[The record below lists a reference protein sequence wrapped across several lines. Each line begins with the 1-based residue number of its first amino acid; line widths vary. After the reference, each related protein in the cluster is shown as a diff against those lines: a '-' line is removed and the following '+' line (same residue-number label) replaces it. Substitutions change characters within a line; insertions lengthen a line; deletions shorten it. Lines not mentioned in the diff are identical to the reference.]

1 MNKNRLLLLVVLL
14 FSVSCDSCIEEP
26 LVEVL
31 GQPCLTVYND
41 PYEFKILDQEEVSE
55 IEIGICKVGHTK
67 KDSED
72 KKYCEGEVRSQH
84 ETCNGLDDDCDA
96 TIDNPWIVNRGSWN
110 SQNECIKDA
119 LGVCRF
125 SEQKCIDGQYVC
137 VPPQSY
143 GDEKC
148 DSRDN
153 DCDGEIDEDTEED
166 PIFDAGER
174 YVYTGDPDT
183 INVGECRAGYRE
195 CVGGQINIRNMRT
208 PVTEICGNGDD
219 DDCDGFTD
227 EDEDTNES
235 ADYLLVV
242 DYSGSMSGVID
253 SVANALC
260 EWSMQGILQ
269 TSRFAV
275 IGIGYT
281 RNRTSRQIEKLTD
294 FTDSATACDVL
305 RRNNQAVYSGGLELQ
320 LDAIYNGN
328 EQGDSLYV
336 NWQNSNKKVIVFSDE
351 EMQEDMFQ
359 SIQNGIDVI
368 SQQCYESGYS
378 VSAFINFSVPNQSQ
392 WVDLTQNCG
401 GFLDYLTSDPQRMI
415 DALNYWIGSEC

>member
-1 MNKNRLLLLVVLL
+1 MAGTRE
-14 FSVSCDSCIEEP
+14 IEEDDDISLEYP
-26 LVEVL
+26 SRVGAVMITGIDRQAEGQKGRASEVL
-31 GQPCLTVYND
+31 KAMTDWADTNNKQLVLMPAASGDL
-41 PYEFKILDQEEVSE
+41 
-55 IEIGICKVGHTK
+55 K
-67 KDSED
+67 KD
-72 KKYCEGEVRSQH
+72 
-84 ETCNGLDDDCDA
+84 NL
-96 TIDNPWIVNRGSWN
+96 IDW
-110 SQNECIKDA
+110 
-119 LGVCRF
+119 
-125 SEQKCIDGQYVC
+125 Y
-137 VPPQSY
+137 
-143 GDEKC
+143 
-148 DSRDN
+148 SR
-153 DCDGEIDEDTEED
+153 
-166 PIFDAGER
+166 
-174 YVYTGDPDT
+174 
-183 INVGECRAGYRE
+183 
-195 CVGGQINIRNMRT
+195 
-208 PVTEICGNGDD
+208 NGDD
-219 DDCDGFTD
+219 DGCDGFTD

-281 RNRTSRQIEKLTD
+281 RNGSYRQIEKLTD

-305 RRNNQAVYSGGLELQ
+305 RRNNQAVYSGGLEFQ

-351 EMQEDMFQ
+351 EMQEDMFE
-359 SIQNGIDVI
+359 SIQDGIDVI

-378 VSAFINFSVPNQSQ
+378 VSAFINFNVPNQSQ

-401 GFLDYLTSDPQRMI
+401 GVS
-415 DALNYWIGSEC
+415 